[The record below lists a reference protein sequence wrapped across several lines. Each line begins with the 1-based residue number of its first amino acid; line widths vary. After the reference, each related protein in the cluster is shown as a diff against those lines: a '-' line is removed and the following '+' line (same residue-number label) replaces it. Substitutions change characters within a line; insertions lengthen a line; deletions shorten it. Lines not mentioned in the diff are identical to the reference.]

1 MLKTGSVGLL
11 VFFLSFCSYSYA
23 QDTLWQQYTGH
34 FVSDEGRV
42 IDYYQGSVSHSEG
55 QGYGMLLAVL
65 NDDKPAFDKIWQW
78 TKNNLCVRKDNLL
91 AWLWGK
97 RQNGEWKVIDY
108 NNATDGDILVAF
120 ALLRA
125 QKKWGAGSY
134 DAEALKIIKAIRKEV
149 AFSWQGRI
157 FLLPGYYGFAVKDG
171 AVISPSYFVFPA
183 YKLFAEVDDKS
194 FWEKV
199 YGDAKFFLS
208 RAVFSSYRLP
218 SDWVSLSNSDFSI
231 SKERSVNF
239 GYEAIRVP
247 LYLSME
253 ENHQFPEGINALPSI
268 YKKNGYVPLWVRLT
282 DGAVSSQQA
291 PAGFYAVY
299 SVVEKKNQD
308 EALAKELFE
317 KAKEKL
323 LGEKDD
329 YYSFT
334 LYLLAKG
341 DSAD

>member
-1 MLKTGSVGLL
+1 LGSLL
-11 VFFLSFCSYSYA
+11 LLLFCLQSYA
-23 QDTLWQQYTGH
+23 EDPLWARYKAQ

-65 NDDKPAFDKIWQW
+65 NDDKPTFDKVWRW
-78 TKNNLCVRKDNLL
+78 TRNNLGVRKDNLL

-108 NNATDGDILVAF
+108 NNATDGDVLVAF

-125 QKKWGAGSY
+125 QKKWGTGSY
-134 DAEALKIIKAIRKEV
+134 EAEALEIIKAIRKEV
-149 AFSWQGRI
+149 AFSWQGSI
-157 FLLPGYYGFAVKDG
+157 FLLPGYYGFTRKDG
-171 AVISPSYFVFPA
+171 ALINPSYFVFPA
-183 YKLFAEVDDKS
+183 YKLFAGVEDKS
-194 FWEKV
+194 FWEKA
-199 YGDAKFFLS
+199 YEDAKFFLS
-208 RAVFSSYRLP
+208 RAAFSSHRLP
-218 SDWVSLSNSDFSI
+218 SDWVSLGNSDFSI

-253 ENHQFPEGINALPSI
+253 ETPQFPDGIKALPII
-268 YKKNGYVPLWVRLT
+268 YKKNGYVPLWVNLST
-282 DGAVSSQQA
+282 GAISSQNA

-299 SVVEKKNQD
+299 ATVAQKIGEGNLST
-308 EALAKELFE
+308 ELFN
-317 KAKEKL
+317 KAREAVSK
-323 LGEKDD
+323 EKDD

-341 DSAD
+341 EDR

>member
-1 MLKTGSVGLL
+1 MPKTGSVSLL
-11 VFFLSFCSYSYA
+11 VFLLSFCSCAYA
-23 QDTLWQQYTGH
+23 QEPLWQEYKAR
-34 FVSDEGRV
+34 FISEDGRV
-42 IDYYQGSVSHSEG
+42 IDYYQGKVSHSEG

-91 AWLWGK
+91 VWLWGK
-97 RQNGEWKVIDY
+97 RQNGEWEVIDY

-125 QKKWGAGSY
+125 QKKWGVGSY
-134 DAEALKIIKAIRKEV
+134 KAEALKIIKAIRKEV
-149 AFSWQGRI
+149 AFNWQERI
-157 FLLPGYYGFAVKDG
+157 FLLPGYYGFTKKEA
-171 AVISPSYFVFPA
+171 AVINPSYFVFPA

-194 FWEKV
+194 FWKKV

-208 RAVFSSYRLP
+208 LAVFSSHRLP
-218 SDWVSLSNSDFSI
+218 SDWVSLTNSDFSI

-253 ENHQFPEGINALPSI
+253 ETPKFPEGIKGLPSI

-282 DGAVSSQQA
+282 DDGVSSQQA

-299 SVVEKKNQD
+299 SVVAKKKSRRD
-308 EALAKELFE
+308 P
-317 KAKEKL
+317 
-323 LGEKDD
+323 G
-329 YYSFT
+329 
-334 LYLLAKG
+334 
-341 DSAD
+341 